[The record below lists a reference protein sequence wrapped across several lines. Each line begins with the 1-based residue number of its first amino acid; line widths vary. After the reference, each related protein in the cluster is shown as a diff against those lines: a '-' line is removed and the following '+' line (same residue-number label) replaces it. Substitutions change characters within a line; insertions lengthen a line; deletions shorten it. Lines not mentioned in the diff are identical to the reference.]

1 MGMETA
7 KKKDGADVER
17 AISRD
22 ATPFFPQASSEFVTL
37 LSHYYRGEM
46 ARMMSWRDRIDR
58 TTNWAIGAV
67 AAMLSVSLSSPTTHH
82 GVLLFAMLLVF
93 LLLVIES
100 RRYRFFDV
108 YRNRVRLLERSYYA
122 RVFGAAQAVDSSEWL
137 SKLSQDLR
145 TPDFLINM
153 EQALAR
159 RLRRNY
165 IWMFLILLLAWV
177 FKTTEAL
184 VPPWLG
190 ESRFVPSLASLSS
203 NAALGH
209 LPGWAVMVMLVLFYG
224 WMVYIMVRH
233 RESWGELAYG
243 DVHV

>member
-1 MGMETA
+1 MMKQG
-7 KKKDGADVER
+7 
-17 AISRD
+17 D
-22 ATPFFPQASSEFVTL
+22 APGKPSFPLRPESAPIFPSASGEFINL

-67 AAMLSVSLSSPTTHH
+67 AAMLSVSLSSPNAHH

-108 YRNRVRLLERSYYA
+108 YRNRVRLLERNYYA
-122 RVFGAAQAVDSSEWL
+122 RIFGRGEAVDPNEWMNRL
-137 SKLSQDLR
+137 SLDLLS
-145 TPDFLINM
+145 PGFLINM

-165 IWMFLILLLAWV
+165 IWLFVILLLAWV
-177 FKTTEAL
+177 LKATQGAGLIE
-184 VPPWLG
+184 PGQSGP
-190 ESRFVPSLASLSS
+190 VPSLRSLSR
-203 NAALGH
+203 NASLGH
-209 LPGWAVMVMLVLFYG
+209 LPGWGVIVVLVLFYG
-224 WMVYIMVRH
+224 LMLYVMIKH
-233 RESWGELAYG
+233 REKWGELAYG
-243 DVHV
+243 EVHV

>member
-1 MGMETA
+1 MLKQG
-7 KKKDGADVER
+7 
-17 AISRD
+17 D
-22 ATPFFPQASSEFVTL
+22 APGKTPVPLSPESAPIFPAASSEFINL

-67 AAMLSVSLSSPTTHH
+67 AAMLSVSLSSPNAHH

-108 YRNRVRLLERSYYA
+108 YRNRVRLLERNYYA
-122 RVFGAAQAVDSSEWL
+122 RVFGGGEVADARQWMNML
-137 SKLSQDLR
+137 SRDLLS
-145 TPDFLINM
+145 PGFLINM

-165 IWMFLILLLAWV
+165 IWLFLILLLAWV
-177 FKTTEAL
+177 LKATQAAGLIE
-184 VPPWLG
+184 PGQSGP
-190 ESRFVPSLASLSS
+190 VPSLSLLSRNASLG
-203 NAALGH
+203 N
-209 LPGWAVMVMLVLFYG
+209 LPGWAVIIALVFFYG
-224 WMVYIMVRH
+224 WMVY
-233 RESWGELAYG
+233 
-243 DVHV
+243 